1 MTVFGIGLSY
11 GLATLAAMFSGMP
24 IAFALGAV
32 AVVFMGI
39 YMPAASL
46 DTVTQNVYEEMA
58 SITLLSIPLFILKGA
73 AIGRSRAGPDL
84 YLALHAWLHRI
95 PGGLGVANVFACALF
110 AAANYWQDE
119 AAVFLLVGATF
130 MTAGYVQSQR
140 GHIGIEAF
148 VGLLPPLVNRVR
160 LWLVDVASLL
170 FCGFF
175 TWKSWT
181 LAYEAYSDG
190 QVSNS
195 MWSPPLAIPYGLM
208 ACGMTLLCLQILLQ
222 LAIPLSGAKAR

>member
-1 MTVFGIGLSY
+1 MMHGPLGDRDKLTETAAGNPLVAVFERALSVINGILVVCAALALITACAVLSY
-11 GLATLAAMFSGMP
+11 SV
-24 IAFALGAV
+24 LG
-32 AVVFMGI
+32 
-39 YMPAASL
+39 
-46 DTVTQNVYEEMA
+46 
-58 SITLLSIPLFILKGA
+58 
-73 AIGRSRAGPDL
+73 R
-84 YLALHAWLHRI
+84 
-95 PGGLGVANVFACALF
+95 ALF
-110 AAANYWQDE
+110 HAANYWQDE

-130 MTAGYVQSQR
+130 MTAAYVQSQR

-148 VGLLPPLVNRVR
+148 VGLLSPTANRIR

-170 FCGFF
+170 FCAFF

-208 ACGMTLLCLQILLQ
+208 ACGMTLLCAQILLQ
-222 LAIPLSGAKAR
+222 IIIPLSGAARR